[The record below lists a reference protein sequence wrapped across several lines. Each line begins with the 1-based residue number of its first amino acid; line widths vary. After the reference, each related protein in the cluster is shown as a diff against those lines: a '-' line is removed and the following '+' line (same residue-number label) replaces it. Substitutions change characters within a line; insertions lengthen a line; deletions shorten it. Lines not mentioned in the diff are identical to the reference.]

1 MDVDKEYA
9 LGLVKRM
16 MQLEEWQE
24 VSLVAGIDKQKYA
37 ENESPRHR
45 CTFILSFD
53 KTVYVSDFVFIVW

>member
-24 VSLVAGIDKQKYA
+24 VSLVAGIDKK
-37 ENESPRHR
+37 
-45 CTFILSFD
+45 
-53 KTVYVSDFVFIVW
+53 K